1 MKTRATNG
9 ILRSALAKSPLID
22 KNAYFFFVK
31 VNFWIQSFTHAL
43 IRHACLSR
51 SDFGYDLGTVNYAKD
66 DDYGQKN
73 MHGSE

>member
-1 MKTRATNG
+1 MNKK
-9 ILRSALAKSPLID
+9 I
-22 KNAYFFFVK
+22 FFFVK
-31 VNFWIQSFTHAL
+31 VNFWIQRFTHAL